1 MFPSVASIGLVGKA
15 PAQADFMRIDA
26 ADASAQELLSWLEQ
40 SDDALRRTG
49 AALPPTPTAFVFSG
63 PSLRNTL
70 VGVLAPSRDHVG
82 RSFPLAVFAVL
93 PAAALSDH
101 YRLVPAAF
109 RNFLG
114 ASGSLLQEAP
124 SLSAA
129 QIAERV
135 RALPRTGESEWRSA
149 DDERRALLEQPSASW
164 LTELTE
170 LGGPLGPHYAL
181 RTFVAACRDRAAEPP
196 KSAIVLACPLGAAGP
211 MPWLE
216 LAARILRWKGQ
227 APALLWNEAAPPRLL
242 LTLGAS
248 PGSSLSY
255 LARPDSNAPSLWS
268 LTTAHPPSQQ
278 AARDGL
284 GADQRA
290 AIEEKR
296 GATGQLLDSLA
307 R

>member
-1 MFPSVASIGLVGKA
+1 VGKA

-26 ADASAQELLSWLEQ
+26 DASAQELLTWMEQ
-40 SDDALRRTG
+40 SDDTLRRAG
-49 AALPPTPTAFVFSG
+49 GALPPTPTAFVFSA
-63 PSLRNTL
+63 PTLRNAL
-70 VGVLAPSRDHVG
+70 VGVLAPSRDQVG
-82 RSFPLAVFAVL
+82 RVFPLAVFAVL
-93 PAAALSDH
+93 PAAPLSDH

-109 RNFLG
+109 RGFLAAAG
-114 ASGSLLQEAP
+114 ALLQEAP
-124 SLSAA
+124 TLSAT

-135 RALPRTGESEWRSA
+135 RALPRPGESEWRSA
-149 DDERRALLEQPSASW
+149 DDERRALLEQPNASW
-164 LTELTE
+164 LTELTA
-170 LGGPLGPHYAL
+170 LGGSLGPHYAL

-216 LAARILRWKGQ
+216 LSARILRWKGQ
-227 APALLWNEAAPPRLL
+227 PPAFLWNEAAPPRLL
-242 LTLGAS
+242 LTLGSS

-268 LTTAHPPSQQ
+268 LLTSHAPSQQ
-278 AARDGL
+278 SARDGL
-284 GADQRA
+284 SSDQRA

-296 GATGQLLDSLA
+296 GSTGQLLDSLA